1 MNKNKL
7 YWIFQISAWTI
18 HYLFYGIL
26 TATQPDAEWIDYVSI
41 GIFIIAG
48 FLITHLFRNYV
59 KKNNWIA
66 FPIKKLVFR
75 ILITSFLLSIVW
87 NIIYFID
94 LYAFYGAEKKFFNP
108 IYITALLVN
117 LSIIM
122 LVWQMIYF
130 IFHIIQNYQKIEVEK
145 WRAEAQAKEA
155 QLNSLKRQ
163 LNPHFVFN
171 ALNSVRALI
180 VEDPKQAQEMIT
192 QLSNLIRYTLQSEPK
207 ELVRLDDELA
217 IVKDYLSLE
226 SIRFEDRLKI
236 NLQIDPKSNS
246 FMVPPMI
253 LQTLVENAIK
263 HGISKFTQGGELSII
278 SIVENNQL
286 VLQIRNPGKFDLGN
300 KTDESTGV
308 GLKNSSER
316 LNLLF
321 GGGSRL
327 VLSNESQNQVL
338 AELVIP
344 EKGKQ

>member
-1 MNKNKL
+1 MNRNRF
-7 YWIFQISAWTI
+7 YWICQITAWTI
-18 HYLFYGIL
+18 HFLFYGIL
-26 TATQPDAEWIDYVSI
+26 TATQPDSGWIDYASI
-41 GIFIIAG
+41 GIFILSG
-48 FLITHLFRNYV
+48 FAITHLLRQHV
-59 KKNNWIA
+59 KKNNWMS
-66 FPIKKLVFR
+66 FPIKKLVIR
-75 ILITSFLLSIVW
+75 VLLTSILLSIVW
-87 NIIYFID
+87 NIIYFAD
-94 LYAFYGAEKKFFNP
+94 LYTFYGYEKKFFNG

-130 IFHIIQNYQKIEVEK
+130 IFHFIQNYQKIEVEK
-145 WRAEAQAKEA
+145 WRAEAKAKEA

-207 ELVRLDDELA
+207 ELVRLEDELA
-217 IVKDYLSLE
+217 VVKDYLSLE

-278 SIVENNQL
+278 SSIENHQL
-286 VLQIRNPGKFDLGN
+286 ILQIRNPGKFELGSQ
-300 KTDESTGV
+300 TIESTGV

-321 GGGSRL
+321 GGGSKL
-327 VLSNESQNQVL
+327 TLSNESQNQVL

>member
-1 MNKNKL
+1 MNRNKI
-7 YWIFQISAWTI
+7 YWICQITAWTI
-18 HYLFYGIL
+18 HFLFYGIL
-26 TATQPDAEWIDYVSI
+26 TATQPDAKLNDYLSI
-41 GIFIIAG
+41 GIFVLTG
-48 FLITHLFRNYV
+48 FLITHLLRNYV
-59 KKNNWIA
+59 KKNKWIA
-66 FPIKKLVFR
+66 FPIKKLVFK
-75 ILITSFLLSIVW
+75 ILLTSFSLSVVW
-87 NIIYFID
+87 NIIYFAD
-94 LYAFYGAEKKFFNP
+94 LYIFYGHEKKFFNP

-117 LSIIM
+117 LSIIL

-130 IFHIIQNYQKIEVEK
+130 GFQLIQKFQKIEVEK

-207 ELVRLDDELA
+207 ELVRLEDELA
-217 IVKDYLSLE
+217 VVKDYLSLE

-278 SIVENNQL
+278 SSIENHQL
-286 VLQIRNPGKFDLGN
+286 ILQIRNPGKFELGSR
-300 KTDESTGV
+300 TIESTGV

-321 GGGSRL
+321 GGGSKL
-327 VLSNESQNQVL
+327 TLSNEGQNQVL
-338 AELVIP
+338 AELIIP